1 MRMKKSLKEK
11 IRLWKSLYVNAF
23 ENATNALPRVKGV
36 LLAYN
41 TNIDAIKY
49 LDSKDLEGRIE
60 KVGKKRVFELMENP
74 PEKVTSLEEL
84 FAGILRSIKLGK
96 AMEWFVE
103 DRGVRN
109 YLREWG
115 WNELRIGGQAGIMAN
130 LLGGVYRVPT
140 IVHVPQNP
148 KLQAELFVDGPIY
161 VPVFE
166 EGKFKLVHPR
176 EAVKENEEELIHYIF
191 EFPRGFQVFDIAVP
205 RENRFIA
212 NADDYNARVY
222 IRNEFKE
229 HFNDVVKNVDL
240 AIISGLQ
247 VLKESYEDGTTY
259 KDVLNEVEAQ
269 LDVLNARNIKSH
281 FEFAY
286 TANKKVRRALINLL
300 PKFTSVGMNEVEL
313 ASLMEII
320 GDEELAKEVIEG
332 HVFSVIDAMHLLMDE
347 TGIQRIHF
355 HTYGYYM
362 ALTQY
367 KNEKVRDALLFAALA
382 AAAKAMYGDV
392 ESLSQVRD
400 ALSVPTSERAFLI
413 EEELGGEFGEAE
425 NGVID
430 MGDRQLTF
438 IPAKIVASPKST
450 VGIGDT
456 ISSSAFVSEFAMRR

>member
-1 MRMKKSLKEK
+1 MKESLKEK

-23 ENATNALPRVKGV
+23 ENATNALPRVRGV

-49 LDSKDLEGRIE
+49 LDKEDLEERVE

-103 DRGVRN
+103 DKGVRN

-115 WNELRIGGQAGIMAN
+115 WDELRIGGQAGIMAN
-130 LLGGVYRVPT
+130 LLGGVYRIPT

-161 VPVFE
+161 VPVFDGE
-166 EGKFKLVHPR
+166 FKLVHPK

-191 EFPRGFQVFDIAVP
+191 EFPRGFHVFDMVAP

-212 NADDYNARVY
+212 NADDYNAKVY
-222 IRNEFKE
+222 MRDEFKE
-229 HFNDVVKNVDL
+229 HFNKIVKNIDL

-259 KDVLNEVEAQ
+259 RDVLNEVEAQ
-269 LDVLNARNIKSH
+269 LDMLNRRNVKSH

-286 TANKKVRRALINLL
+286 TANKKVREALINLL
-300 PKFTSVGMNEVEL
+300 PKFTSVGLNEVEL

-320 GDEELAKEVIEG
+320 GDEELAREVLEG
-332 HVFSVIDAMHLLMDE
+332 SVFSVIDAMHLLMDE

-355 HTYGYYM
+355 HTYGYYV

-367 KNEKVRDALLFAALA
+367 RGEEVRDALLFAALA
-382 AAAKAMYGDV
+382 AAAKAMYGSI
-392 ESLSQVRD
+392 ENLSQIRD
-400 ALSVPTSERAFLI
+400 ALSVPTNERAFLI
-413 EEELGGEFGEAE
+413 EEELEKEFGEVE
-425 NGVID
+425 NGIID
-430 MGDRQLTF
+430 MTDRQLAF
-438 IPAKIVASPKST
+438 IPTKIVASPKST

-456 ISSSAFVSEFAMRR
+456 ISSSAFVSEFAMKR